1 MPMLSRMIVAA
12 MLACAAQAAFAAT
25 PQPVRTIPVYV
36 NPYYQAP
43 RSADGRPRVEV
54 GRSFDHPLQSS
65 DPKDIA
71 AVRDRIAADPAVVT
85 PMTMMVLAIRLYD
98 TGLRDDAVFW
108 YYVAR
113 ARYITLEDTIDVS
126 GPGLASASTAEKNFA
141 RLAGPYFN
149 SYAFCDRA
157 RQDATL
163 ARALDW
169 VEQHPYG
176 VIFLD
181 SAPAKPGDR
190 KANLAQSIK
199 RQRASAEAERAKF
212 NDPKFAAKFAKAR
225 AKNKTDTMFCWK

>member
-1 MPMLSRMIVAA
+1 MFVK
-12 MLACAAQAAFAAT
+12 MLAALLLVVVTAQSARAAA

-43 RSADGRPRVEV
+43 RNAGGAPRVEV
-54 GRSFDHPLQSS
+54 GRLFDHPLQSN

-71 AVRDRIAADPAVVT
+71 AVRDRIEADPKTVT

-98 TGLRDDAVFW
+98 VGLRDDAVFW

-113 ARYITLEDTIDVS
+113 ARTTTFEDTVEVNT
-126 GPGLASASTAEKNFA
+126 PGLNAASGALKTFA

-157 RQDATL
+157 KQQATL

-169 VEQHPYG
+169 VEKHPYQE
-176 VIFLD
+176 IFSDRL
-181 SAPAKPGDR
+181 PAKPGNR
-190 KANLAQSIK
+190 AANVAQSIK
-199 RQRASAEAERAKF
+199 QQRASAAGERAKF
-212 NDPKFAAKFAKAR
+212 DNPKFIAQFAKAR
-225 AKNKTDTMFCWK
+225 TKNKADVMFCWK